1 MHWKRS
7 NSHCN
12 GNRRDKQGTENIV
25 ILCFDRRFT
34 KQNSVIRL
42 KSYIPPPK
50 FFGLHQ
56 IFLLATPLAQLM
68 RGLRKGQV
76 LGESSSGACFSNFLR
91 TSSSTARIWG

>member
-42 KSYIPPPK
+42 KSYISPPQIFWPPPN
-50 FFGLHQ
+50 FSAGY
-56 IFLLATPLAQLM
+56 ATGP
-68 RGLRKGQV
+68 V
-76 LGESSSGACFSNFLR
+76 D
-91 TSSSTARIWG
+91 ARIA